1 MRKFFAALLMGVACL
16 ALMADTAE
24 ARGCR
29 GGGRFFN
36 RGSGGCGSC
45 NSGGGILFHRH
56 ASTACA
62 TCGSTTCQGGVCNVG
77 GIAGIQQEITATQQP
92 QQLIRINGQLYRLV
106 PQDQAPVPTRKTTP

>member
-1 MRKFFAALLMGVACL
+1 MRKFFAALLVGVACL

-29 GGGRFFN
+29 GGGRFFH
-36 RGSGGCGSC
+36 RGGGCGSC
-45 NSGGGILFHRH
+45 NSGGGILLHRHH

-62 TCGSTTCQGGVCNVG
+62 TCGSTACNGQTCNVP
-77 GIAGIQQEITATQQP
+77 GIAGIQETPITANQQP
-92 QQLIRINGQLYRLV
+92 QLIRINGQLYRLV